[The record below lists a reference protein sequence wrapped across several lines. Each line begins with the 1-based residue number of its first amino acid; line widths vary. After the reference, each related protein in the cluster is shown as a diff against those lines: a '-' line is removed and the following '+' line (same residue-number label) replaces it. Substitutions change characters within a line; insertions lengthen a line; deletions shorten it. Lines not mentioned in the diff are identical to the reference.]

1 MRDLI
6 ARSRVLLVLPI
17 LTALFVLA
25 SVNFKKVD
33 ALRFE
38 SVSAQTPAA
47 ANANP
52 LLANWVGPYGGV
64 PPFDRVQI
72 AYFKPAL
79 ETAMSENLAEVQK
92 IANNPAAPTF
102 ENTIVELERSG
113 STLDRVGTIYGVWG
127 GTMARE

>member
-6 ARSRVLLVLPI
+6 ARSRVLLVLFV
-17 LTALFVLA
+17 LTALFILG
-25 SVNFKKVD
+25 SVNFKKMD

-72 AYFKPAL
+72 PYFKPAL

-113 STLDRVGTIYGVWG
+113 STLDR
-127 GTMARE
+127 